1 MRSSCGSRR
10 TRSKAIR
17 NAIVPC
23 VPMVSRRVLP
33 GAMTVLAIGGLLVEA
48 GGTAWAEDTAPV
60 AGTQSAPLLLAQAMP
75 VISSA
80 VLGETGAPVVS
91 ILQPNYA
98 DLLKGKSSVV
108 IGVNA
113 SHAGPQTVE
122 MFLDGLSATG
132 GPKPLPGT
140 PTTEFKF
147 DTTLF
152 TDGAHRLK
160 VKVTDALGF
169 IGQSETTI
177 YINNG
182 RKVDVTPPLLRW
194 LNVQSGDLLRGD
206 VKFRLQAS
214 DNFGIKWVF
223 VKVTPAATPNGPAV
237 RVLFNNRPPYDFDF
251 DTTLVPDG
259 VYSLS
264 ATAKDAGENEGRAP
278 ATFIAVANRTLNPTE
293 FDTELSSAIQSS
305 AEARTAISKPKFGPV
320 QGSGKVSVPLSTSGQ
335 APASSGARTKGTS
348 PRVAERPDA
357 RSNPPASTNTA
368 SSENAMTT
376 ITRRLQPSTS
386 SASSTSSRLASR
398 DSSSGDLA
406 PYRIGAPTLK
416 QRGTTT
422 RSSRPGTALPP
433 RMSTHAAVGSAMT
446 IAPFALPTGR
456 ASTDRT
462 ASRRAQNDTWSDAP
476 VASKRRVRTAS
487 MPRPAAGSAVAVRPR
502 VTTVRNVVEKPLK
515 SVLGAV
521 ANPIGAKSVSPSLA
535 SRGSMQARVEHSNP
549 MRVGDVT
556 AAPRPSVSTRTLPAQ
571 MSPPQ
576 ARITLTPM
584 MVDSDARISANGA
597 MQEVAPLEST
607 LLPRAL
613 PQASGAISQPFVAP
627 RSTAPRVA
635 ALPPVVS
642 TRRNGPAAAITVAP
656 LSSDNALPMLHV
668 VARGE
673 TLGSIA
679 ARWKVPSA
687 VLAASNNLKPSAR
700 VLAGTT
706 LRLPRPLKVSF
717 GGKPATGDVTALMV
731 GSTSVTPFRFLFEQ
745 QGGSLEWD
753 AARQRVVA
761 RNATQEITLTIGSR
775 AALVNRQQVM
785 MDLAAFLLSGRTMVP
800 VRFFEKALHAQV
812 DWEPVSGRLYIS
824 MAPPA

>member
-1 MRSSCGSRR
+1 MPSSCGSRR

-48 GGTAWAEDTAPV
+48 GGTAWAEDVAGPV
-60 AGTQSAPLLLAQAMP
+60 AATQSAPLLLAQAIP

-113 SHAGPQTVE
+113 SHAGSQTVE
-122 MFLDGLSATG
+122 MFLDGMSATG
-132 GPKPLPGT
+132 GPVALPGM

-214 DNFGIKWVF
+214 DNFGIKWVY
-223 VKVTPAATPNGPAV
+223 VKVTPAATPKGQAV
-237 RVLFNNRPPYDFDF
+237 RVLFANRPPYDFLF

-264 ATAKDAGENEGRAP
+264 ATAQDAGENEGRAP
-278 ATFIAVANRTLNPTE
+278 ATFIAVANRTINPTE
-293 FDTELSSAIQSS
+293 FDTELNSAIQSS
-305 AEARTAISKPKFGPV
+305 AEARTAVSKPDFGPV
-320 QGSGKVSVPLSTSGQ
+320 QGSDRVSVPLSASGQ
-335 APASSGARTKGTS
+335 VPASSGAPKTGTS
-348 PRVAERPDA
+348 PRVTERPVA
-357 RSNPPASTNTA
+357 RSNPASSTNTA

-386 SASSTSSRLASR
+386 GASSTSSRLASR
-398 DSSSGDLA
+398 DSSGDLA
-406 PYRIGAPTLK
+406 PSRIGAPALK

-422 RSSRPGTALPP
+422 RSSRPETASPP
-433 RMSTHAAVGSAMT
+433 RMSTHAATGNAMT

-456 ASTDRT
+456 ASTDRA
-462 ASRRAQNDTWSDAP
+462 ASRRAQNDAWSDAP
-476 VASKRRVRTAS
+476 VTSKRTVRTGS
-487 MPRPAAGSAVAVRPR
+487 MPRPAANSAAFAAARPP
-502 VTTVRNVVEKPLK
+502 VTTVRHVVERPLK
-515 SVLGAV
+515 SVPGTIARPM
-521 ANPIGAKSVSPSLA
+521 AAKSVSPSLA
-535 SRGSMQARVEHSNP
+535 SHGSMQARVEHSNP
-549 MRVGDVT
+549 MRVGGVT
-556 AAPRPSVSTRTLPAQ
+556 AAPRPRVSTRTLAAQ
-571 MSPPQ
+571 MSSQ
-576 ARITLTPM
+576 AGITLTPM
-584 MVDSDARISANGA
+584 AVNSDARIAANGG
-597 MQEVAPLEST
+597 MQEVAPIEST
-607 LLPRAL
+607 LLP
-613 PQASGAISQPFVAP
+613 QASGTISQPFVAP

-635 ALPPVVS
+635 ALPPVIS
-642 TRRNGPAAAITVAP
+642 TRRNGPVAAITVAP
-656 LSSDNALPMLHV
+656 ISSDNALPALHV

-717 GGKPATGDVTALMV
+717 GGKSATGDVTALMV

-745 QGGSLEWD
+745 QGGSLQWD